1 MSRLYL
7 FYIICYLP
15 LAISGATSQYSGV
28 SAFYRLKSTIYDGYD
43 PMIRPV
49 KDPWTV
55 TNVTIGFT
63 LKQVLSFDDTSETI
77 TVSAWPNMVSV
88 FPKLIFQ
95 TIILYLMKTWT
106 KWCKMVHFVH
116 FVQIVYFR
124 KRRGCKMNHLGMQ
137 NESSFLLWKLYR
149 ASNKMK
155 MNHFNG
161 GLI

>member
-1 MSRLYL
+1 MNKYL
-7 FYIICYLP
+7 FYTIFYLP
-15 LAISGATSQYSGV
+15 LAISDATSQYSNV

-95 TIILYLMKTWT
+95 TIILYLMKT
-106 KWCKMVHFVH
+106 
-116 FVQIVYFR
+116 
-124 KRRGCKMNHLGMQ
+124 
-137 NESSFLLWKLYR
+137 
-149 ASNKMK
+149 
-155 MNHFNG
+155 
-161 GLI
+161 